1 MRLWL
6 LLIFGLIALISVTAA
21 TPDGGTQSPFALGVG
36 ARELSL
42 GTASLARCDIATAP
56 IWNGSRLAEA
66 EYYSFS
72 GFHSRLFDADASIQY
87 LGIVVPTLDY
97 GVLALGL
104 SRLGI
109 SGIERRDDANFLLG
123 EFDDSRLALNLAY
136 GRKISNYNIG
146 LTLTLEH
153 HSLDSYSA
161 TSTPGLNLSISRK
174 FKFNEGRLKYLA
186 MALNGVNL
194 VRPGMK
200 LVEESV
206 SYPYRADAGVSLG
219 LMPFTGL
226 NHRLELSASVNKVDY
241 LDPRFN
247 AGLEYGF
254 EDILYF
260 RGGIRNKKYSFGL
273 GVEYKNLKFDY
284 ALVDRDLGSLH
295 MFTLTSAFG
304 SAVSVRRADR
314 VVRREQE
321 FDGLMDQQMTRR
333 NREMVNQLTATGEKM
348 LAEGELVKAANSF
361 DRALFMARNSGL
373 DTLRVATLSIETNN
387 QVEEISRE
395 NRYRQYIDSARVKLD
410 EKDYLAAVQL
420 ANLARGQR
428 PASAEAATVLQQA
441 TTAIEQSS
449 TLVETVRRGLWQSD
463 SLLNYG
469 YINKALNIVTEL
481 NQLVPEDS
489 EVKQALKKIKFEHW
503 KEVAVVAQTAAE
515 YVKAGY
521 ALDSALVLFPG
532 HQWCQQMRRQIS
544 ADMRRT
550 QERPPVATPVTA
562 KSLSPEML
570 KQAELA
576 YEAAQKYFKKGELQQ
591 AIEKWE
597 TVWRLA
603 PNYQSVRKYLIN
615 VYKFVG
621 VDFYGRNQLADAIVV
636 WRKAA
641 ELDPENS
648 EISGYIR
655 RSETEIR
662 KLNELSYEH
671 E

>member
-1 MRLWL
+1 MRIWL
-6 LLIFGLIALISVTAA
+6 LLIFGLVALISVTAA
-21 TPDGGTQSPFALGVG
+21 APDGGTQSPFALGVG

-42 GTASLARCDIATAP
+42 GTASLAHCDIATAP

-66 EYYSFS
+66 EYYCFS
-72 GFHSRLFDADASIQY
+72 GFHSRLFEADASIQY

-109 SGIERRDDANFLLG
+109 SGIERRDDANFLMG

-146 LTLTLEH
+146 LAFTLEH

-174 FKFNEGRLKYLA
+174 FKFKKGRLNYLA
-186 MALNGVNL
+186 VALTGLNL

-200 LVEESV
+200 LVEEAV

-219 LMPFTGL
+219 LLPFTGL
-226 NHRLELSASVNKVDY
+226 NHRLDLSASVNKVDY

-247 AGLEYGF
+247 AGLEYSF
-254 EDILYF
+254 EDILFF
-260 RGGIRNKKYSFGL
+260 RGGIRNERYSYGL
-273 GVEYKNLKFDY
+273 GVEYKNIKFDY

-295 MFTLTSAFG
+295 MFTLTSSLG
-304 SAVSVRRADR
+304 SSVSVRRAER
-314 VVRREQE
+314 VMRREQE
-321 FDGLMDQQMTRR
+321 FDGLMDQQLTRR
-333 NREMVNQLTATGEKM
+333 NREMVDKLTATGEKM
-348 LAEGELVKAANSF
+348 LAEGDLVKAADSF

-373 DTLRVATLSIETNN
+373 DTLHIATLSIETSN
-387 QVEEISRE
+387 QVDEISRE

-420 ANLARGQR
+420 ANLARGER
-428 PASAEAATVLQQA
+428 PASAEAAGILQQA

-449 TLVETVRRGLWQSD
+449 TLVETIRRGLWRSD

-469 YINKALNIVTEL
+469 YVDKALNIVTEL

-503 KEVAVVAQTAAE
+503 KETAVLAQTAAE
-515 YVKAGY
+515 YGKAGY
-521 ALDSALVLFPG
+521 AVDSALVLFPG
-532 HQWCQQMRRQIS
+532 HQWCLQMRRQII
-544 ADMRRT
+544 ADMRRA
-550 QERPPVATPVTA
+550 QEKSPVVVPVAP
-562 KSLSPEML
+562 KSISPEIL

-576 YEAAQKYFKKGELQQ
+576 YEAAQKYFKNGELQQ

-597 TVWRLA
+597 TVQRLA

-615 VYKFVG
+615 AYKFIG
-621 VDFYGRNQLADAIVV
+621 VDFYGRNQLADAVTI

-641 ELDPENS
+641 ELDPDNS

-655 RSETEIR
+655 RTEAEIR
-662 KLNELSYEH
+662 KLSELSYEH